1 MSSASGRIFP
11 VKDPATLEVIGE
23 CADADGSAAS
33 AALEAAYAAFT
44 EWSKLPADRRANRLH
59 RLAQLVERDQAAL
72 ADLLIAESGKPRRDA
87 VGEVSSSVSYLRWN
101 AEEAIRVHGRTL
113 AAPRRNLHL
122 WTHKQPIGVVVAITP
137 WNYPLNTLC
146 RKIAPALAAGC
157 TVIVKPAIQTRFPRL
172 R

>member
-87 VGEVSSSVSYLRWN
+87 VGEVSSSVSYLR
-101 AEEAIRVHGRTL
+101 
-113 AAPRRNLHL
+113 
-122 WTHKQPIGVVVAITP
+122 
-137 WNYPLNTLC
+137 
-146 RKIAPALAAGC
+146 
-157 TVIVKPAIQTRFPRL
+157 
-172 R
+172 